1 MFMLIPTPHVN
12 DCRMFNFPDSTPLVV
27 MRNYKYSQVMYENS
41 TNLDLALTQI
51 HKGINNQKKQDW
63 RNHIGK

>member
-1 MFMLIPTPHVN
+1 MLIPTPHVN

-41 TNLDLALTQI
+41 TNLDLLMI
-51 HKGINNQKKQDW
+51 FMIFVSLLFHNLLL
-63 RNHIGK
+63 